1 MTVILIPFNLEQCSL
16 FKWKAYCVSKVDF
29 TFLSFLQTFW
39 WDSTLSFLRK
49 LYNSKFME
57 SMDLFFENK
66 LPLFGLTQQVGSFV
80 FFLNVDS
87 KLFLIQNHLLL
98 VSTIYI
104 YNSRWSEITKV
115 KNKEKKNSINNEKK
129 SYYVQEKIAAS
140 LKCFEDQNVLK
151 FTWFSLWV
159 GKEGKRAEGVSRVKS
174 EE

>member
-1 MTVILIPFNLEQCSL
+1 MTVILIPFNLGQCSL
-16 FKWKAYCVSKVDF
+16 FKWKAYCVSKIDF
-29 TFLSFLQTFW
+29 IFLSFLQTFW

-80 FFLNVDS
+80 VFF
-87 KLFLIQNHLLL
+87 KCRFKAILIQNHLLL

>member
-16 FKWKAYCVSKVDF
+16 FKWKAYCVSKIDF
-29 TFLSFLQTFW
+29 IFLSFLQTFW

-87 KLFLIQNHLLL
+87 NLFLIQNHLLL

-115 KNKEKKNSINNEKK
+115 KNKEKKNSINNEKNRTM
-129 SYYVQEKIAAS
+129 Y
-140 LKCFEDQNVLK
+140 
-151 FTWFSLWV
+151 
-159 GKEGKRAEGVSRVKS
+159 KRK
-174 EE
+174 